1 MNMTEQELNI
11 LCEKINLGEDEYQY
25 TFARYFIQQYKK
37 FYPEKAELL
46 SEDNLYELYEAR
58 SYSKEDKR
66 KAFIKIFT
74 REQTPIK
81 WYSDIFWSLLTY
93 KESSE
98 CFHNWKNEEKWQLTK
113 KEDIKYLSSRC
124 NSSLTKLEK
133 IRQAKY
139 LKENI
144 RPGLFEGLTHYLDH
158 TKIVSDKLIELWMS
172 LALKK
177 GNKHY
182 FKNNNV
188 PYFLGYYNSNHS
200 IDRDIE
206 KDIKKTEVLG
216 LFNTPLAYS
225 LIEQIHKESFNNAIL
240 NEQTTNLLK
249 KAGYQT
255 EKTSLAFEED
265 KEEEVFY
272 VLKRWINPEAF
283 IQKKWLTPK
292 ESEKLLELFDY
303 FITTHLAAKGIKVDC
318 QWTERWNSEAKQ
330 NRKVYEIKMTMKYS
344 FQKEETE
351 EFLKKTFEGIHYFLE
366 SGYQSELKDYDT
378 KTSQDKDKFYH
389 FFKEFIVKGGLKKQ
403 IEQSLLED
411 DNKIND
417 SNKPRKMKI

>member
-206 KDIKKTEVLG
+206 KDIKKT
-216 LFNTPLAYS
+216 A
-225 LIEQIHKESFNNAIL
+225 SFL
-240 NEQTTNLLK
+240 
-249 KAGYQT
+249 
-255 EKTSLAFEED
+255 
-265 KEEEVFY
+265 
-272 VLKRWINPEAF
+272 
-283 IQKKWLTPK
+283 
-292 ESEKLLELFDY
+292 
-303 FITTHLAAKGIKVDC
+303 
-318 QWTERWNSEAKQ
+318 
-330 NRKVYEIKMTMKYS
+330 
-344 FQKEETE
+344 
-351 EFLKKTFEGIHYFLE
+351 
-366 SGYQSELKDYDT
+366 
-378 KTSQDKDKFYH
+378 
-389 FFKEFIVKGGLKKQ
+389 
-403 IEQSLLED
+403 
-411 DNKIND
+411 
-417 SNKPRKMKI
+417 